1 LLCLQAK
8 KKLFTYKYVVT
19 PHTKGKEKIRE
30 TKKKKVFTH
39 TLLTPTQHKTNLAPY
54 KPKWS
59 NHPTKTKTKKTELPP
74 SPMVSLLSTK

>member
-1 LLCLQAK
+1 MWLHHTQRGK
-8 KKLFTYKYVVT
+8 RKL
-19 PHTKGKEKIRE
+19 GKP
-30 TKKKKVFTH
+30 KKKKVFTH

>member
-1 LLCLQAK
+1 LPSSKNKNYLPINMWLHHTQRGK
-8 KKLFTYKYVVT
+8 RKL
-19 PHTKGKEKIRE
+19 GKP
-30 TKKKKVFTH
+30 KKKKVFTH